1 MIMHDPMAM
10 RPFMGYNFGNY
21 LKHWLNLEAKPHTV
35 PKIFHVNWFRVD
47 EEGEFLWP
55 GFGDNIRVLDWVLR
69 RCAGEEG
76 IAEKTPVGYI
86 PKKESF
92 NLTNLGDLKWDE
104 LFSIPKYY
112 WLDDIRESKRFLED
126 QVGTD
131 VPQVIWDELDEQEK
145 RLRDLL

>member
-1 MIMHDPMAM
+1 MKYTLPSNQYAEDQKVLE
-10 RPFMGYNFGNY
+10 NF
-21 LKHWLNLEAKPHTV
+21 AKNCWCF
-35 PKIFHVNWFRVD
+35 KQSSIELQKYMYFFWDIF
-47 EEGEFLWP
+47 
-55 GFGDNIRVLDWVLR
+55 
-69 RCAGEEG
+69 A
-76 IAEKTPVGYI
+76 
-86 PKKESF
+86 ESF